1 MKSNW
6 ESKHEQRIRGTVE
19 TRSFACFQKPGE
31 YATPVIFFVVSTTLF
46 SFAAGTD
53 NQLLKAIGPGVIWVA
68 ALLASMLSLDG
79 IFRSDFEDGTLEQML
94 LAPAPM
100 SLLVLAKIIAHWLS
114 TGLPLIAASPLL
126 GILMNLDTFSIAILV
141 VTIALS
147 TPVFSLVGAFGA
159 SLVVTQKKA
168 GVLLSLLTLPLCI
181 PVLIYSVSAVIAA
194 AAELPITGHISL
206 LCAFLVFSLTVAP
219 FATAGSLRL
228 MSGD

>member
-1 MKSNW
+1 MNSAFGALLKRDLLLAFRN
-6 ESKHEQRIRGTVE
+6 
-19 TRSFACFQKPGE
+19 PGD
-31 YATPVIFFVVSTTLF
+31 YATPVIFFLVSTTLF

-126 GILMNLDTFSIAILV
+126 GILMNLDSFSIAILV

-181 PVLIYSVSAVIAA
+181 PVLIYSVSAVITA
-194 AAELPITGHISL
+194 AAELPVTGHISL

>member
-1 MKSNW
+1 MNSAFGALLKRDLLLAFRN
-6 ESKHEQRIRGTVE
+6 
-19 TRSFACFQKPGE
+19 PGD
-31 YATPVIFFVVSTTLF
+31 YATPVIFFVVATTLF

-100 SLLVLAKIIAHWLS
+100 SLLVLAKIIAHWIS

-126 GILMNLDTFSIAILV
+126 GILMNLDPFSIAILV

-194 AAELPITGHISL
+194 VAELPITGHISL

>member
-1 MKSNW
+1 MNSAFGALLKRDLLLAFRN
-6 ESKHEQRIRGTVE
+6 
-19 TRSFACFQKPGE
+19 PGD

-100 SLLVLAKIIAHWLS
+100 SLLVLAKIITHWIS
-114 TGLPLIAASPLL
+114 TGLPLVAASPLL
-126 GILMNLDTFSIAILV
+126 GILMNLDSFSIAILA

-194 AAELPITGHISL
+194 AAELPVTGHISL

-219 FATAGSLRL
+219 FATAGSLRM

>member
-1 MKSNW
+1 MNSAFGALLKRDLLLAFRN
-6 ESKHEQRIRGTVE
+6 
-19 TRSFACFQKPGE
+19 PGD

-100 SLLVLAKIIAHWLS
+100 SLLVLAKIIAHWIS
-114 TGLPLIAASPLL
+114 TGLPLVAASPLL
-126 GILMNLDTFSIAILV
+126 GILMNLDSFSIAILA

-147 TPVFSLVGAFGA
+147 TPVFSLIGAFGA

-194 AAELPITGHISL
+194 AAELPVTGHISL

-219 FATAGSLRL
+219 FATAGSLRM

>member
-1 MKSNW
+1 MNSAFGALLKRDLLLAFRN
-6 ESKHEQRIRGTVE
+6 
-19 TRSFACFQKPGE
+19 PGD
-31 YATPVIFFVVSTTLF
+31 YATPVIFFLVSTTLF

-126 GILMNLDTFSIAILV
+126 GILMNLDSFSIAILV

>member
-1 MKSNW
+1 MTSAFGALLKRDLLLAFRN
-6 ESKHEQRIRGTVE
+6 
-19 TRSFACFQKPGE
+19 PGD

-94 LAPAPM
+94 LAHAPM
-100 SLLVLAKIIAHWLS
+100 SLLVLAKIIAHWIS

-126 GILMNLDTFSIAILV
+126 GILMNLDSFSIAILA

-159 SLVVTQKKA
+159 SLVVTQKKT

-194 AAELPITGHISL
+194 ASELPVTGHISL

-228 MSGD
+228 MSEN

>member
-1 MKSNW
+1 MNSAFGALLKRDLLLAFRN
-6 ESKHEQRIRGTVE
+6 
-19 TRSFACFQKPGE
+19 PGD

-100 SLLVLAKIIAHWLS
+100 SLLVLAKIIAHWIS
-114 TGLPLIAASPLL
+114 TGLPLVAASPLL
-126 GILMNLDTFSIAILV
+126 GILMNLDSFSIAILA

-194 AAELPITGHISL
+194 AAELPVTGHISL

-219 FATAGSLRL
+219 FATAGSLRM

>member
-1 MKSNW
+1 MNSAFGALLKRDLLLAFRN
-6 ESKHEQRIRGTVE
+6 
-19 TRSFACFQKPGE
+19 PGD

-79 IFRSDFEDGTLEQML
+79 IFRSDFEDGTMEQML
-94 LAPAPM
+94 LAPAPI

-126 GILMNLDTFSIAILV
+126 GILMNLESFSIAILV

-194 AAELPITGHISL
+194 AAELPVTGHISL
-206 LCAFLVFSLTVAP
+206 LCAFLVFSLTIAP

-228 MSGD
+228 MAGN

>member
-1 MKSNW
+1 MNSAFGALLKRDLLLAFRN
-6 ESKHEQRIRGTVE
+6 
-19 TRSFACFQKPGE
+19 PGD
-31 YATPVIFFVVSTTLF
+31 YATPVIFFVVATTLF

-100 SLLVLAKIIAHWLS
+100 SLLVLAKIIAHWIS

-126 GILMNLDTFSIAILV
+126 GILMNLDPFSIAILV

-206 LCAFLVFSLTVAP
+206 LCAFLVFSLTVTP

>member
-1 MKSNW
+1 MNSAFGALLKRDLLLAFRN
-6 ESKHEQRIRGTVE
+6 
-19 TRSFACFQKPGE
+19 PGD
-31 YATPVIFFVVSTTLF
+31 YATPVIFFLVSTTLF

-126 GILMNLDTFSIAILV
+126 GILMNLDSFSIAILV

-194 AAELPITGHISL
+194 AAELPVTGHISL

>member
-1 MKSNW
+1 MNSAFGALLKRDLLLAFRN
-6 ESKHEQRIRGTVE
+6 
-19 TRSFACFQKPGE
+19 PGD
-31 YATPVIFFVVSTTLF
+31 YATPVIFFLVSTTLF

-100 SLLVLAKIIAHWLS
+100 SILVLAKIIAHWLS

-126 GILMNLDTFSIAILV
+126 GILMNLDSFSIAILV

-194 AAELPITGHISL
+194 AAELPVTGHISL

>member
-1 MKSNW
+1 MNSAFGALLKRDLLLAFRN
-6 ESKHEQRIRGTVE
+6 
-19 TRSFACFQKPGE
+19 PGD

-100 SLLVLAKIIAHWLS
+100 SLLVLAKIIAHWIS

-126 GILMNLDTFSIAILV
+126 GILMNLDSFSIAILV

-159 SLVVTQKKA
+159 SLVVTQKKT

-194 AAELPITGHISL
+194 AAELPVAGHMSL

>member
-1 MKSNW
+1 MNSAFGALLKRDLLLAFRN
-6 ESKHEQRIRGTVE
+6 
-19 TRSFACFQKPGE
+19 PGD

-100 SLLVLAKIIAHWLS
+100 SLLVLAKIIAHWIS

-126 GILMNLDTFSIAILV
+126 GILMNLDSFSIAILV

-194 AAELPITGHISL
+194 AAELPVTGHISL

>member
-1 MKSNW
+1 MNSAFGALLKRDLLLAFRN
-6 ESKHEQRIRGTVE
+6 
-19 TRSFACFQKPGE
+19 PGE

-53 NQLLKAIGPGVIWVA
+53 SQLLKAIGPGVIWVA

-126 GILMNLDTFSIAILV
+126 GILMNLDSFSIAILA

>member
-1 MKSNW
+1 MNSAFGALLKRDLLLAFRN
-6 ESKHEQRIRGTVE
+6 
-19 TRSFACFQKPGE
+19 PGD
-31 YATPVIFFVVSTTLF
+31 YATPVIFFLVSTTLF

-126 GILMNLDTFSIAILV
+126 GILMNLDSFSIAILV

-159 SLVVTQKKA
+159 SLVVIQKKA

-194 AAELPITGHISL
+194 AAELPVTGHISL

>member
-1 MKSNW
+1 
-6 ESKHEQRIRGTVE
+6 
-19 TRSFACFQKPGE
+19 
-31 YATPVIFFVVSTTLF
+31 
-46 SFAAGTD
+46 
-53 NQLLKAIGPGVIWVA
+53 
-68 ALLASMLSLDG
+68 
-79 IFRSDFEDGTLEQML
+79 
-94 LAPAPM
+94 
-100 SLLVLAKIIAHWLS
+100 
-114 TGLPLIAASPLL
+114 
-126 GILMNLDTFSIAILV
+126 

-194 AAELPITGHISL
+194 AAELPVTGHISL

>member
-1 MKSNW
+1 MNSAFGALLKRDLLLAFRN
-6 ESKHEQRIRGTVE
+6 
-19 TRSFACFQKPGE
+19 PGD

-100 SLLVLAKIIAHWLS
+100 SLLVLAKIIAHWIS
-114 TGLPLIAASPLL
+114 TGLPLVAASPLL
-126 GILMNLDTFSIAILV
+126 GILMNLDSFSIAILA

-194 AAELPITGHISL
+194 AAELPVTGHISL

>member
-1 MKSNW
+1 MNSAFGALLKRDLLLAFRN
-6 ESKHEQRIRGTVE
+6 
-19 TRSFACFQKPGE
+19 PGE

>member
-1 MKSNW
+1 MNSAFGALLKRDLLLAFRN
-6 ESKHEQRIRGTVE
+6 
-19 TRSFACFQKPGE
+19 PGD
-31 YATPVIFFVVSTTLF
+31 YATPVIFFVVATTLF

-100 SLLVLAKIIAHWLS
+100 SLLVLAKVIAHWIS

-126 GILMNLDTFSIAILV
+126 GILMNLDPFSIAILV

>member
-1 MKSNW
+1 MNSAFGALLKRDLLLAFRN
-6 ESKHEQRIRGTVE
+6 
-19 TRSFACFQKPGE
+19 PGE

-126 GILMNLDTFSIAILV
+126 GILMNLDSFSIAILV

-228 MSGD
+228 MAGD

>member
-1 MKSNW
+1 MNSAFGALLKRDLLLAFRN
-6 ESKHEQRIRGTVE
+6 
-19 TRSFACFQKPGE
+19 PGE

-126 GILMNLDTFSIAILV
+126 GILMNLDSFSIAILV

-194 AAELPITGHISL
+194 AAELPVTGHISL

>member
-1 MKSNW
+1 MNSAFGALLKRDLLLAFRN
-6 ESKHEQRIRGTVE
+6 
-19 TRSFACFQKPGE
+19 PGD

-100 SLLVLAKIIAHWLS
+100 SLLVLAKIIAHWIS

-126 GILMNLDTFSIAILV
+126 GILMNLDSFSIAILV
-141 VTIALS
+141 VTITLS

-159 SLVVTQKKA
+159 SLVVTQKKT

-194 AAELPITGHISL
+194 AAELPVAGHMSL

>member
-1 MKSNW
+1 MNSAFGALLKRDLLLAFRN
-6 ESKHEQRIRGTVE
+6 Q
-19 TRSFACFQKPGE
+19 GE

-126 GILMNLDTFSIAILV
+126 GILMNLDSFSIAILV

-228 MSGD
+228 MAGD

>member
-1 MKSNW
+1 MNSAFGALLKRDLLLAFRN
-6 ESKHEQRIRGTVE
+6 
-19 TRSFACFQKPGE
+19 PGD
-31 YATPVIFFVVSTTLF
+31 YATPVIFFVVATTLF

-100 SLLVLAKIIAHWLS
+100 SLLVLAKIIAHWIS

>member
-1 MKSNW
+1 MNSAFGALLKRDLLLAFRN
-6 ESKHEQRIRGTVE
+6 
-19 TRSFACFQKPGE
+19 PGD

-100 SLLVLAKIIAHWLS
+100 SLLVLAKIITHWIS
-114 TGLPLIAASPLL
+114 TGLPLVAASPLL
-126 GILMNLDTFSIAILV
+126 GILMNLDSFSIAILA

-147 TPVFSLVGAFGA
+147 TPVFSLIGAFGA

-194 AAELPITGHISL
+194 AAELPVTGHISL

-219 FATAGSLRL
+219 FATAGSLRM